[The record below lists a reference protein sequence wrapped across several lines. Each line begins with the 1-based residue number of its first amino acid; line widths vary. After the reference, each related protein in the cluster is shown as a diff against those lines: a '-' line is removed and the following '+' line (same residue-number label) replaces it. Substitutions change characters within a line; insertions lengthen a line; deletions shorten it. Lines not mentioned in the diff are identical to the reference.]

1 MVDFFLNRSIVGRM
15 NGNNLGD
22 LTLAAAGELDDFNF
36 DALMAEL
43 NADPQY
49 VADMEERR
57 MEALMHE
64 ENE

>member
-1 MVDFFLNRSIVGRM
+1 M
-15 NGNNLGD
+15 NETNLGD
-22 LTLAAAGELDDFNF
+22 LTVAAAGELDDFNF

-57 MEALMHE
+57 LKALMHQMMHE
-64 ENE
+64 ETE

>member
-1 MVDFFLNRSIVGRM
+1 M